1 MASQTPAPS
10 RDDAPMSTATP
21 VDLAGDMGYEL
32 DPSIGVSADVARW
45 SGLARTQGDKGSRP
59 SGDAMA
65 TSTSTTKVEDDSIPF
80 AATLAPAELEPASAE
95 VNTPSPDEAAT
106 PAPAQKP
113 PAGPRVPNL
122 RGRIRKARARWVLPS
137 WGASAIF
144 HTVVLSALAAV
155 SLSES
160 PRSMM
165 NDLESVLVASGES
178 ADELVNIYADAAD
191 VARDQAVGDTSSTS
205 VGVSTGYGPAVG
217 TGPPSATPNLR
228 AGATVGERTN
238 LTTVKVVPQLS
249 GLGNL
254 PKMAAVDLGGG
265 GGRIAG
271 DVTFASGD
279 VGEALDQ
286 IAREILRH
294 LTQHKLTVVW
304 LFDESESMKD
314 DQQEIRKKFDRIS
327 RELKDN
333 LDGNKAAAGYLNHA
347 IVGFGRTIHYELAKP
362 TADIDQI
369 GKAIDRLR
377 VDESGTENTMHAL
390 QDVIGTYTKQMSKDR
405 RLLIVLVTDESG
417 DDGAAV
423 EETRAMALAKGTP
436 IYVVGRQSLFGYDR
450 AHLRYVDPI
459 TKDVYWPAIRRGP
472 ETADVELLQWDG
484 LHERWDEQPSGF
496 APYELA
502 RLAKDSGGIYFL
514 LPSEENMRVR
524 QRERAYSISTLK
536 EYVPDYEGRQAY
548 DALRSKSDLRRSM
561 HEIIQITRPL
571 NEGET
576 LIPFRRHFPIE
587 PQALIEAANV
597 AGAKATEEL
606 NLLIGLE
613 ARLRSL
619 QKLRDREKEK
629 RWQAH
634 YDLML
639 AQIVAYE
646 IKAYEYRACLKE
658 MVANPPQPKAA
669 PSAELVVEWVL
680 DHSRDRKAP
689 IDLTQK
695 VYLEAERLLKQVIQR
710 HPKTPWADLAQDE
723 LDRGLGVQR
732 NEWHH
737 SPRYQERLQFVPKY

>member
-1 MASQTPAPS
+1 MATQMPAPS
-10 RDDAPMSTATP
+10 RDDAPMSTVTP
-21 VDLAGDMGYEL
+21 VDLGGNLGSEL
-32 DPSIGVSADVARW
+32 DPSIGVAADVDRW
-45 SGLARTQGDKGSRP
+45 SELARTQVDSYVRPQGDFTSP
-59 SGDAMA
+59 S
-65 TSTSTTKVEDDSIPF
+65 TPTTGAEAGSIPPDSTP
-80 AATLAPAELEPASAE
+80 AGPAPAEAG
-95 VNTPSPDEAAT
+95 TPPDEPSE
-106 PAPAQKP
+106 PAPAQAKT
-113 PAGPRVPNL
+113 ARTRVPRL
-122 RGRIRKARARWVLPS
+122 LGRVRKEKARWVLPA

-144 HTVVLSALAAV
+144 HTALLTALAAV

-160 PRSMM
+160 PRSAVH
-165 NDLESVLVASGES
+165 DLESVLVADGES
-178 ADELVNIYADAAD
+178 ADELVNIYADQAATP
-191 VARDQAVGDTSSTS
+191 RDLATGDTSSTS
-205 VGVSTGYGPAVG
+205 AGIDTGYGPSVG
-217 TGPPSATPNLR
+217 TGQPSATPNLR
-228 AGATVGERTN
+228 AGAAVGERTN
-238 LTTVKVVPQLS
+238 LTTVKVVAQVS
-249 GLGNL
+249 GLANL
-254 PKMAAVDLGGG
+254 PRMAAVDLAGG
-265 GGRIAG
+265 GGRITG
-271 DVTFASGD
+271 DVMFPTGD

-286 IAREILRH
+286 IAREIIRH

-333 LDGNKAAAGYLNHA
+333 VEGDKAAAGYLTHA
-347 IVGFGRTIHYELAKP
+347 IVGFGRAIHYELAKP
-362 TADIDQI
+362 TSDIDQI
-369 GKAIDRLR
+369 GKAIDHLR

-423 EETRAMALAKGTP
+423 EETRSMAMAKGTP

-502 RLAKDSGGIYFL
+502 RLAKDTGGIYFL
-514 LPSEENMRVR
+514 LPSEENMRIR

-548 DALRSKSDLRRSM
+548 DARRAKSDLRRSM

-571 NEGET
+571 TEGET

-587 PQALIEAANV
+587 PQAMIEAANI

-606 NLLIGLE
+606 NLVIGLE
-613 ARLRSL
+613 TRLRAL
-619 QKLRDREKEK
+619 QKLRDREPEK

-639 AQIVAYE
+639 AQLVAYE
-646 IKAYEYRACLKE
+646 IKAYEYRACLLE
-658 MVANPPQPKAA
+658 MVANPPVPKTA
-669 PSAELVVEWVL
+669 PSSELIVEWVL

-737 SPRYQERLQFVPKY
+737 SPRYEERLQFVPKY